1 MKDYEKMIN
10 TVKALNEV
18 FGDKEFTRRD
28 YECKILRNACVLD
41 DMELNCGD
49 ILGVATVLDLNH
61 SYIVRK
67 VREEDF
73 ITKNSEGKKVVGT
86 RFYYEVNSDFMKE
99 LKKDLE
105 KEIADLKDSLDRA
118 EKRKVALEESIA
130 RKKTM
135 IAVFETL
142 SD

>member
-18 FGDKEFTRRD
+18 FGDKEFTRKD

-86 RFYYEVNSDFMKE
+86 RYYYEVNSDFMKI
-99 LKKDLE
+99 
-105 KEIADLKDSLDRA
+105 EICLAIYKIKYICNKS
-118 EKRKVALEESIA
+118 
-130 RKKTM
+130 
-135 IAVFETL
+135 AVFKSTQAIL
-142 SD
+142 SFWNL

>member
-18 FGDKEFTRRD
+18 FGNKEFTRKD
-28 YECKILRNACVLD
+28 YECKILRNARVLD
-41 DMELNCGD
+41 NMDMTSGD
-49 ILGVATVLDLNH
+49 ILGVATVLNLRN

-73 ITKNSEGKKVVGT
+73 ITKNDEGKKVVGT
-86 RFYYEVNSDFMKE
+86 RFYYEVNSEFMKD

-105 KEIADLKDSLDRA
+105 KEISNLRFNLLQA
-118 EKRKVALEESIA
+118 EKKKVALEESIA
-130 RKKTM
+130 KKKTM
-135 IAVFETL
+135 IAIFETL

>member
-28 YECKILRNACVLD
+28 YECKILHNTCVLD
-41 DMELNCGD
+41 DMGLNCKD
-49 ILGVATVLDLNH
+49 ILGVATVLDLDN

-73 ITKNSEGKKVVGT
+73 ITKNREGKKVVGT
-86 RFYYEVNSDFMKE
+86 RYYYEVNSDFMKR
-99 LKKDLE
+99 LKQDLE
-105 KEIADLKDSLDRA
+105 KEIVDLKDSLNRA
-118 EKRKVALEESIA
+118 EKKKVALEENIA